1 MNANR
6 SKQVGF
12 IETDIKTSLGAITI
26 EIHYTLRSQYGE
38 NELEIDG
45 VTNRYGDDLGSLF
58 NPDAIQQEVYECLE
72 L

>member
-1 MNANR
+1 MNAIR
-6 SKQVGF
+6 GKQTGF

-26 EIHYTLRSQYGE
+26 EIHYTLRTWHGE

-45 VTNRYGDDLGSLF
+45 VTNSYGDDLGSLF
-58 NPDAIQQEVYECLE
+58 NPDAVHQEVYECLE

>member
-12 IETDIKTSLGAITI
+12 IETDIKTALGSITL
-26 EIHYTLRSQYGE
+26 EIHYTLKSWHGE
-38 NELEIDG
+38 NELTIDG
-45 VTNRYGDDLGSLF
+45 VTDSKGSDLDSLF
-58 NPDAIQQEVYECLE
+58 SKDAIEQEVFECLE

>member
-6 SKQVGF
+6 SKQQGF
-12 IETDIKTSLGAITI
+12 IETDIKTSLGAITL
-26 EIHYTLRSQYGE
+26 EIHYTLRSWHGE

-45 VTNRYGDDLGSLF
+45 VTNSYGDDLSSLF
-58 NPDAIQQEVYECLE
+58 CKDAIQQEVYECLE

>member
-1 MNANR
+1 MNTNR

-12 IETDIKTSLGAITI
+12 IETDIRTSLGAITL
-26 EIHYTLRSQYGE
+26 EIHYTLRSWHGE

-45 VTNRYGDDLGSLF
+45 VTNNTGDDLSSLF
-58 NPDAIQQEVYECLE
+58 SREAIQQEVYECLE